1 MSVQMVRG
9 REASSVSDSTPLIDS
24 DDLKQTL
31 WLLPILICWQGHTL
45 LSVFTSEIVYPLMNL
60 SLLISPFL
68 N

>member
-1 MSVQMVRG
+1 MVLG
-9 REASSVSDSTPLIDS
+9 HEANRVSNSTPLMDS

-31 WLLPILICWQGHTL
+31 WLLPIVACWQGHNL
-45 LSVFTSEIVYPLMNL
+45 LSLFTSEIVYPLKNL